1 MIKCCFSYSKSKKLN
16 DWMTKSFLLTGLTV
30 SFQEDKR
37 TIQTGN
43 CQYDLWL
50 LHCPVSECRRRL
62 RMNIKSA
69 LANAAATAVVTT
81 LTLYQDIWCAEYYN
95 NCILLLLRKPG
106 AGQAEQGRRKPSH
119 DIVYAQG
126 SEISPLA
133 NATLSLPISLSLS
146 LSHAHVFV
154 TFKCLLTRST
164 FSSLSLFLSPK
175 I

>member
-1 MIKCCFSYSKSKKLN
+1 
-16 DWMTKSFLLTGLTV
+16 
-30 SFQEDKR
+30 
-37 TIQTGN
+37 
-43 CQYDLWL
+43 
-50 LHCPVSECRRRL
+50 
-62 RMNIKSA
+62 MNIKSA

-133 NATLSLPISLSLS
+133 NATLSLPISHTHNSAAVIQS
-146 LSHAHVFV
+146 VIEQ
-154 TFKCLLTRST
+154 R
-164 FSSLSLFLSPK
+164 
-175 I
+175 